1 MKPKGSSIADKV
13 AKLSLE
19 LEKLKQE
26 LADAKQP
33 EKNLFKRR
41 IAELNL
47 KHVDIALKL
56 NIDPAAVSHLVSR
69 KRQLRAL
76 EVIPLAKILQVE
88 PMEIL
93 NFLVDDMHERIAQGG
108 VRWG

>member
-1 MKPKGSSIADKV
+1 MKPKARSIAQKV
-13 AKLSLE
+13 AKLSQE
-19 LEKLKQE
+19 LEQLKQE
-26 LADAKQP
+26 LADAQQP

-47 KHVDIALKL
+47 RHVDIALKL

-69 KRQLRAL
+69 KRQLRAI
-76 EVIPLAKILQVE
+76 EVIPLAKILEVE

-93 NFLVDDMHERIAQGG
+93 QFLVDDMHDRVAHGG